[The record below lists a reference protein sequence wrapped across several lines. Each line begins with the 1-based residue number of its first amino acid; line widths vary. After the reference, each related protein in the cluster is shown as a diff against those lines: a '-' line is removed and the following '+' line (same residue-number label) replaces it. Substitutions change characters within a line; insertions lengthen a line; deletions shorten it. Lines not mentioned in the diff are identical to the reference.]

1 MQLFDAP
8 VSTNK
13 VALNPL
19 IRERH
24 VRCLVL
30 VNCKETE
37 VVDFIEIKNTLSKSY
52 RDALP
57 RFTYF
62 YTLSVEQVIDTHTHL
77 YVEAFDEDR
86 EEAIQNALAEG
97 VTDFYIPAIDST
109 YHQQMFALEQAYP
122 TRVHLMMGLH
132 PTHVKENYKDEL
144 EVVKQQLN
152 SRSFSAVGEIGIDLY
167 WDQSF
172 LKQQQYAFN
181 FQIEWAKS
189 KGLPI
194 VIHCRDAFDEV
205 FEVLEGHRGD
215 DLFGI
220 FHCFTGT
227 IAQAHRAIDLNLKL
241 GIGGVVTF
249 KNGKIDQFLAT
260 LPLTS
265 LVMETDAPYLAPSPH
280 RGKRNESAYLPLI
293 RDKIAQCY
301 QLSAEEISR
310 ITTENAKA
318 VFENQK

>member
-1 MQLFDAP
+1 L
-8 VSTNK
+8 
-13 VALNPL
+13 
-19 IRERH
+19 
-24 VRCLVL
+24 
-30 VNCKETE
+30 
-37 VVDFIEIKNTLSKSY
+37 
-52 RDALP
+52 
-57 RFTYF
+57 
-62 YTLSVEQVIDTHTHL
+62 IDTHTHL

-86 EEAIQNALAEG
+86 EEAIQNALVAG

-109 YHQQMFALEQAYP
+109 YHRQMFALEEAHP
-122 TRVHLMMGLH
+122 GRMHLMMGLH
-132 PTHVKENYKDEL
+132 PTHVKENFREEL
-144 EVVKQQLN
+144 ELVKHQLD

-172 LKQQQYAFN
+172 LGQQQDAFSL
-181 FQIEWAKS
+181 QIEWAKS

-227 IAQAHRAIDLNLKL
+227 ITQAQRAIDLNLKL

-249 KNGKIDQFLAT
+249 KNGKIDQFLHA

-265 LVMETDAPYLAPSPH
+265 IVMETDAPYLAPVPY
-280 RGKRNESAYLPLI
+280 RGKRNQSAYLPLI

-301 QLSAEEISR
+301 QLSADEISR